1 MKEEIKSLSMH
12 ELVERAS
19 YAKGQIQY
27 LQAMITKRSA
37 EMVCAAIRQD
47 VEAEQNIKMAMDQ
60 HLDWLNE
67 ANEYASIAEGE
78 IEHRRAQERK
88 R

>member
-1 MKEEIKSLSMH
+1 
-12 ELVERAS
+12 
-19 YAKGQIQY
+19 
-27 LQAMITKRSA
+27 MITKRSA

-47 VEAEQNIKMAMDQ
+47 VKAERNIKMAMDQ

-67 ANEYASIAEGE
+67 ANEYASKAEDE
-78 IEHRRAQERK
+78 IERRRTQERK

>member
-1 MKEEIKSLSMH
+1 MKEEIESLSTH

-19 YAKGQIQY
+19 YAKGQIQF

-37 EMVCAAIRQD
+37 EMVCAAIRRD
-47 VEAEQNIKMAMDQ
+47 VETERNIKMAMDQ

-67 ANEYASIAEGE
+67 ANEYSSKAEGE
-78 IEHRRAQERK
+78 IERRRAQERK